1 MPTLLSDST
10 HPSRGNDDQ
19 TGSNQQV
26 TVRVVADGGRR
37 RRPLFGSIVSILVVG
52 ALAVGVLVIAGV
64 LTGILDVANPFSTST
79 VDRSSPALLK
89 ELNNLS
95 SYSAAQGR
103 FQQQIDV
110 EDDVSILPS
119 FVAGERTTFVANG
132 TVDATI
138 DFSALSTGAVQ
149 PNGDGK
155 VTVTLPEPRLKGAV
169 IDPKTS
175 RVVGRERGILNR
187 IGGVFSDNPT
197 SEQRFY
203 VLAQDKLGRA
213 ARHSHL
219 VQRAERNTTKMLQG
233 FLGRLGYTDV
243 NVVYTSPTA
252 TAKSAG

>member
-1 MPTLLSDST
+1 MPTLLKDST
-10 HPSRGNDDQ
+10 HPSAGPDQ
-19 TGSNQQV
+19 SNQEV

-37 RRPLFGSIVSILVVG
+37 RRPRLSSIVSLVVVG
-52 ALAVGVLVIAGV
+52 ALAVGVLAIAGV
-64 LTGILDVANPFSTST
+64 LTGILDIGNPFATSS

-95 SYSAAQGR
+95 SYSAAQAR
-103 FQQQIDV
+103 FQQTIDV

-119 FVAGERTTFVANG
+119 FIAGERTTFLANG
-132 TVDATI
+132 TVDATV

-149 PNGDGK
+149 PRGDGA
-155 VTVTLPEPRLKGAV
+155 VTITLPEPRVNPAV

-175 RVVGRERGILNR
+175 RVVGRERGIVNR
-187 IGGVFSDNPT
+187 LGGIFSDNPT

-203 VLAQDKLGRA
+203 VLAQDKLGTA

-252 TAKSAG
+252 AARSAG

>member
-1 MPTLLSDST
+1 MPTLLEDST
-10 HPSRGNDDQ
+10 DQARGDHD
-19 TGSNQQV
+19 V

-37 RRPLFGSIVSILVVG
+37 RRPLFGSIVSTVVVG

-64 LTGILDVANPFSTST
+64 LTGVLDLANPFATST

-103 FQQQIDV
+103 FQQTIDV

-119 FVAGERTTFVANG
+119 FIAGERTTFVANG

-138 DFSALSTGAVQ
+138 DFATLSTAAVQSRGDGAV
-149 PNGDGK
+149 
-155 VTVTLPEPRLKGAV
+155 TITLPEPRLNRAV
-169 IDPKTS
+169 IDPRTS
-175 RVVGRERGILNR
+175 RVVGRERGLLDR
-187 IGGVFSDNPT
+187 VGGIFSDNPT

-203 VLAQDKLGRA
+203 VLAQDKLGTA
-213 ARHSHL
+213 AKHSRL
-219 VQRAERNTTKMLQG
+219 VQRAEGNTTKMLQG

-252 TAKSAG
+252 VAKSAR